1 MWKRCVSIVNIINQL
16 NKIVM
21 KKMILAV
28 LIFLGVT
35 AKGQEVPSRIQEVF
49 DATNIETTF
58 YKEGW
63 YIYDVSESEEEAYTL
78 QMNLLETC
86 ESWYQAPALW
96 EGVLLAREFDY
107 DDWVVI
113 FAIIQ
118 NDNGVFE
125 TVGDIMQKGV
135 AVNN

>member
-21 KKMILAV
+21 KKMMLAV

-35 AKGQEVPSRIQEVF
+35 AKGQEIPSRIQEVF
-49 DATNIETTF
+49 DATNTEVSF
-58 YKEGW
+58 YKDGW
-63 YIYDVSESEEEAYTL
+63 YIYDVSESEEEAYAL
-78 QMNLLETC
+78 QINLLETC
-86 ESWYQAPALW
+86 ESWYQASELW

-113 FAIIQ
+113 FAVIRKDGDLQ
-118 NDNGVFE
+118 